1 MTKVLAVLAAVL
13 SFVLGAGIAQGAT
26 LQQIGGFEEP
36 IYVTSD
42 PGNANRLFVV
52 ERAGRIEQVQE
63 GTVSVFA
70 DLRANVSCC
79 SGEEGLLSIALAP
92 DFDTSG
98 RLFVD
103 YIGKEAQPEIHVA
116 ELRAS
121 GSTAPITSLRQ
132 VLAIPHPNQTNH
144 FGGQLQFGPEGA
156 LFVSTGDGGGSNDQE
171 HNAQDIA
178 KPLGKILRLDPDP
191 SGVLPYTVPADNPF
205 AAGTGWEPLV
215 WSYGLRNP
223 FRFSFDRDGSALLI
237 GDVGQSAREEVDRA
251 PAPTFGRGWNYGWN
265 CSEGTIAGP
274 GDDPGCPG
282 APGAFAEPIFDLEH
296 NAPPEGGTAR
306 CAIIGGYVV
315 HDPQLA
321 GLLGRY
327 IYGDNCAPGIRS
339 IEPTAAVPAATD
351 RGEGIAVKGLTSFG
365 EDSCGRLYA
374 TSSSGGVGVVYRLVG
389 AAPTVCA
396 SATAGSGPVAN
407 PGAKKGAQ
415 NTKSGARAQSRIGLR
430 AKDASVPRYK
440 RAYLTVS
447 VAPCRGRQGETVRLR
462 VGKGTIDKQTL
473 SRSCKAHFRPR
484 IDHRVHFRAT
494 IAADATYVAATSD
507 KLGLRPAKAAPAKK
521 KAAKGGSG
529 RA

>member
-1 MTKVLAVLAAVL
+1 VTKVVAVLAALL
-13 SFVLGAGIAQGAT
+13 SFVLGAGVAQGAT

-42 PGNANRLFVV
+42 PGNPNRLFVV
-52 ERAGRIEQVQE
+52 ERSGRIELVQE
-63 GTVSVFA
+63 GAVSVFA
-70 DLRANVSCC
+70 DLRADVSCC
-79 SGEEGLLSIALAP
+79 GGEQGLLSIALSP

-121 GSTAPITSLRQ
+121 GNTAPITSLRQ
-132 VLAIPHPNQTNH
+132 ILTIPHPNQSNH
-144 FGGQLQFGPEGA
+144 YGGQLQFGPEGA
-156 LFVSTGDGGGSNDQE
+156 LFISTGDGGGGNDQE

-205 AAGTGWEPLV
+205 AGGREWEPLV

-223 FRFSFDRDGSALLI
+223 FRFSFDRDGSALMI

-251 PAPTFGRGWNYGWN
+251 PAPTYGKGWNYGWN
-265 CSEGTIAGP
+265 CREGTVAGP
-274 GDDPGCPG
+274 GDDPGCTERAG
-282 APGAFAEPIFDLEH
+282 TFIEPIFDYEH
-296 NAPPEGGTAR
+296 DAPPEGGANR

-315 HDPQLA
+315 HDPQL
-321 GLLGRY
+321 GSLVGRY
-327 IYGDNCAPGIRS
+327 IYGDNCSPGIRS
-339 IEPTAAVPAATD
+339 IEPTAADPYAGD

-389 AAPTVCA
+389 AAPTACPVA
-396 SATAGSGPVAN
+396 ATTGPVAN
-407 PGAKKGAQ
+407 PIAKVRPTA
-415 NTKSGARAQSRIGLR
+415 SRIRLR
-430 AKDASVPRYK
+430 ARKRSVTRGK
-440 RAYLTVS
+440 RAYLTVI
-447 VAPCRGRQGETVRLR
+447 VAPCHGRRGEAVRLR
-462 VGKGTIDKQTL
+462 IGKSTVDKRTL

-484 IDHRVHFRAT
+484 IDHRAHFRAT
-494 IAADATYVAATSD
+494 IAADAIYAAATSD
-507 KLGLRPAKAAPAKK
+507 KLGIRAAQPRARRARP
-521 KAAKGGSG
+521 
-529 RA
+529 